1 MKTLFLPAMKFMDR
15 FSYKVK
21 FSIVV
26 TIFLLV
32 LIFLSNIVISDIN
45 TNITKIDKQAIG
57 LKYQIPS
64 RNLIESLAAHR
75 ELSHAIIN
83 GDKSAEALIS
93 QKRVLINDYLADLK
107 EVDAKY
113 SSIIK
118 TDSTLAR
125 LTDQWNKIPSSFD
138 KISDKDNQKLHASV
152 VETAFDYIKQVSEN
166 SGMSQDAQLDTF
178 YMKDLVVQHLPH
190 ISDSISESQ
199 WNAVGI
205 INDEGFSPQT
215 WSLLSKQI
223 DRLKVIEKELLKS
236 ISSIKKLNPDAAT
249 ALNSQIESTK
259 VSVTSL
265 IKLLN
270 NDMLDAEDLKV
281 KREDVMLK
289 GKEAL
294 DSINALHGSM
304 IPVMNNLYNE
314 RIAVH
319 NTAML
324 TDIAIIVIS
333 LLIVIYLFTGFYMSV
348 QEAISKLA
356 LATDKLSE
364 GDLTARVSLNCRD
377 EMSEIAK
384 AFNNM
389 AEKFNSL
396 VGEVMSSTIQVG
408 TAAEKMSAITVQTA
422 EGVSQQQSDIE
433 QVATAINEM
442 SATVQEVSNNARSA
456 AEAAH
461 DANDHSN
468 NGKNIV
474 SETVTVMN
482 HLAKEVE
489 SAATVIQEL
498 EKESESI
505 GSVLDVIKGIAEQTN
520 LLALNAAIE
529 AARAGEQGRG
539 FAVVAD
545 EVRTLAQRTQESTSE
560 IETMISRLQTSA
572 GNAVTTMDR
581 GRESTRNGVE
591 KADDAGK
598 ALASITEA
606 VNAINDINAQIAS
619 ASEEQSSVAEEIN
632 RSITQINQVAEQTS
646 DASQQNH
653 VASGELTQLSNSLQS
668 LVSTFKVS

>member
-26 TIFLLV
+26 TIFLIV
-32 LIFLSNIVISDIN
+32 LIFLSNIVVSDIN
-45 TNITKIDKQAIG
+45 NNITKIDKQSIG

-64 RNLIESLAAHR
+64 RNLIEALAAHR
-75 ELSHAIIN
+75 EISHAIIN
-83 GDKSAEALIS
+83 GDKSLESDVS
-93 QKRVLINDYLADLK
+93 QKRVSINNYLNDLK
-107 EVDAKY
+107 QINEQY

-118 TDSTLAR
+118 TESTFSSLINH
-125 LTDQWNKIPSSFD
+125 WGKIPSNFD

-152 VETAFDYIKQVSEN
+152 VEAAFDYINQVSEN
-166 SGMSQDAQLDTF
+166 SGMAQDAQLDTF
-178 YMKDLVVQHLPH
+178 FMKDIIVQHIPH

-199 WNAVGI
+199 WNAVSVI
-205 INDEGFSPQT
+205 KDEGFSPQT
-215 WSLLSKQI
+215 WSLLSKQV
-223 DRLKVIEKELLKS
+223 DRLKVIEKELHKS
-236 ISSIKKLNPDAAT
+236 LSSVNKNNPDVAI
-249 ALNSQIESTK
+249 ALKPQIESTK
-259 VSVTSL
+259 SSVTSL

-281 KREDVMLK
+281 KKTDLMQIGK
-289 GKEAL
+289 GAL
-294 DSINALHGSM
+294 DSINELHGSM

-314 RIAVH
+314 RISIY
-319 NTAML
+319 NTALL

-333 LLIVIYLFTGFYMSV
+333 LLIVVYLFVGFYMSV

-396 VGEVMSSTIQVG
+396 VGEVMSSTLQVG
-408 TAAEKMSAITVQTA
+408 TAAEKMSTITVQTA
-422 EGVSQQQSDIE
+422 EGVNQQQRDIE
-433 QVATAINEM
+433 QVAAAINEM

-461 DANDHSN
+461 DANEHSN
-468 NGKNIV
+468 NGRNIV

-482 HLAKEVE
+482 HLANEVE

-560 IETMISRLQTSA
+560 IETMISRLQSSA
-572 GNAVTTMDR
+572 GNAVTTMER
-581 GRESTRNGVE
+581 GRDSTRNGVE

-619 ASEEQSSVAEEIN
+619 ASAEQSSVAEEIN

-653 VASGELTQLSNSLQS
+653 VASGELTQLSNSLQN
-668 LVSTFKVS
+668 LVSAFKVS